1 MQIHSESN
9 IKQSLAVCAQPCS
22 QTRTDLSS
30 YPLGKG
36 RKMGDLKTNK
46 QNKTQTLLLSHY
58 GVFSCT
64 NRYLMA
70 VLLRIS

>member
-1 MQIHSESN
+1 MQIHTENN
-9 IKQSLAVCAQPCS
+9 IKPSLAICAQPYS

-36 RKMGDLKTNK
+36 RKMGDFKKNK
-46 QNKTQTLLLSHY
+46 KQTQTLLLSHY
-58 GVFSCT
+58 GVFFGT
-64 NRYLMA
+64 NRYLMV